1 MTRDCN
7 GFSPKHRET
16 GPMAALLHS
25 YLKTK
30 EMMNKLKPNPRIILN
45 VEVSIAK
52 YENLDIYKPL
62 P

>member
-16 GPMAALLHS
+16 GPMAAPLHS

-30 EMMNKLKPNPRIILN
+30 EMMAETGRCYKRTKPN
-45 VEVSIAK
+45 
-52 YENLDIYKPL
+52 
-62 P
+62 

>member
-30 EMMNKLKPNPRIILN
+30 EMM
-45 VEVSIAK
+45 A
-52 YENLDIYKPL
+52 
-62 P
+62 